1 MFGEKILDYWDDIMK
16 DLGDII
22 AIPSVAQ
29 PQDGPYPFGKDA
41 ATAVDKAIEIAERY
55 GIKTK
60 NSDYYAMHAELG
72 EGEENAVVMAHLDV
86 VPAGEGWDSHLIR
99 DGKAFGRGVSDNK
112 GPAIVALHCLRALK
126 EAGVVGK
133 RKLRVVLGS
142 AEEIGMQDMGHYFSK
157 EQMPTMGFTPD
168 ACYGVCH
175 CEKGLFRFAV
185 TGKVGKKIV
194 SFKAGTVVNAV
205 PYKAEADVLCDDDEF
220 AKLVEAANA
229 AEVKFDIAR
238 TESGAHIVATGKA
251 AHASTPEI
259 GINAAAHL
267 AHLLVNVF
275 GADCGEFLM
284 FMDEKVGFAYD
295 GSNIGVKMSDEPSGA
310 LTFNLGLVNIEN
322 GEGRFDIDIRY
333 PATKSGAEIDKILA
347 KSVEGTGPPPRSFP
361 MSRRCTCRRTARS
374 SACFPALMRMSPAK
388 SATSSPWAAARMP
401 ARWAAQALRSA
412 HRSTKRNRTRTRQT
426 SASIWSSS
434 SCTHKSALRPC
445 TACLQRT
452 DFEFRSAPLWNMHIL
467 CRRTFLKIPK

>member
-86 VPAGEGWDSHLIR
+86 VPAGEGWDSDPYTMVIR

-229 AEVKFDIAR
+229 AEVKFDITR
-238 TESGAHIVATGKA
+238 T
-251 AHASTPEI
+251 
-259 GINAAAHL
+259 
-267 AHLLVNVF
+267 
-275 GADCGEFLM
+275 
-284 FMDEKVGFAYD
+284 
-295 GSNIGVKMSDEPSGA
+295 
-310 LTFNLGLVNIEN
+310 EN

-347 KSVEGTGPPPRSFP
+347 KSVEGTGLTYTLISDEPPLYLPKDGPLVSLLSGAYEDVTGKKCDVFSMGGGTYARQMGGAGVAFGASFDEEESNAHQANECINLEQFKLHAQICLEA
-361 MSRRCTCRRTARS
+361 MYRMFTA
-374 SACFPALMRMSPAK
+374 
-388 SATSSPWAAARMP
+388 
-401 ARWAAQALRSA
+401 
-412 HRSTKRNRTRTRQT
+412 
-426 SASIWSSS
+426 
-434 SCTHKSALRPC
+434 
-445 TACLQRT
+445 
-452 DFEFRSAPLWNMHIL
+452 D
-467 CRRTFLKIPK
+467 

>member
-16 DLGDII
+16 DLGDIV

-86 VPAGEGWDSHLIR
+86 VPAGEGWDSDPYTMVIR

-205 PYKAEADVLCDDDEF
+205 PYKAKADVLCDDDEF

-229 AEVKFDIAR
+229 AEVKFDITR
-238 TESGAHIVATGKA
+238 TENGAHIVATGKA

-267 AHLLVNVF
+267 ARLLVNVF
-275 GADCGEFLM
+275 GADCGEFLT
-284 FMDEKVGFAYD
+284 FMDEKVGLAYD

-322 GEGRFDIDIRY
+322 RRGPLRY
-333 PATKSGAEIDKILA
+333 RHSLPGNK
-347 KSVEGTGPPPRSFP
+347 V
-361 MSRRCTCRRTARS
+361 RRR
-374 SACFPALMRMSPAK
+374 
-388 SATSSPWAAARMP
+388 
-401 ARWAAQALRSA
+401 
-412 HRSTKRNRTRTRQT
+412 
-426 SASIWSSS
+426 
-434 SCTHKSALRPC
+434 
-445 TACLQRT
+445 
-452 DFEFRSAPLWNMHIL
+452 D
-467 CRRTFLKIPK
+467 

>member
-86 VPAGEGWDSHLIR
+86 VPAGEGWDSDPYTMVIR

-220 AKLVEAANA
+220 AKLVEAATA
-229 AEVKFDIAR
+229 AEVKFDITR

-275 GADCGEFLM
+275 GADCGEFLT
-284 FMDEKVGFAYD
+284 FMDEKVGLAYD

-347 KSVEGTGPPPRSFP
+347 GN
-361 MSRRCTCRRTARS
+361 
-374 SACFPALMRMSPAK
+374 SAYIQS
-388 SATSSPWAAARMP
+388 
-401 ARWAAQALRSA
+401 
-412 HRSTKRNRTRTRQT
+412 
-426 SASIWSSS
+426 
-434 SCTHKSALRPC
+434 
-445 TACLQRT
+445 
-452 DFEFRSAPLWNMHIL
+452 
-467 CRRTFLKIPK
+467 KIPANTYTGQDKETKTFGVKCLIIVSADMDEGLVYDLCKAMNEHTAEMAAGNALLGEMTDPSFLCTNMPIPLHDGAAKYYGEQGLL